1 MIGVVYDFGF
11 DFIVYEIFVKII
23 INVYEFV
30 SRYYNEFIVRYEY
43 FWILF
48 VFYIVKEGIYCI
60 V

>member
-23 INVYEFV
+23 INVYKFV
-30 SRYYNEFIVRYEY
+30 SRYYYKFIVRYEY